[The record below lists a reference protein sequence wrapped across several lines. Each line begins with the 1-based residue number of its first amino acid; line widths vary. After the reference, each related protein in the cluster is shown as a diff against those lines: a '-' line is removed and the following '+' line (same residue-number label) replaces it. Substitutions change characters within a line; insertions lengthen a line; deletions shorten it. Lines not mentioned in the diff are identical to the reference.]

1 MEKIKIL
8 GMSDSPIIA
17 TGYAN
22 QSREI
27 FKRLGQLNNFECYF
41 QGWQQQGMPVSDFTM
56 NDEKYNITLLENGFK
71 QFGEGKLQAYLDKI
85 QPDIL
90 WTLGDL
96 FMLYYMRNIRLNGTK
111 WVCYFPSDG
120 EPLPLGTNDL
130 LQRAYC
136 PVGMSQFAQKQA
148 VDSGIENCQY
158 IPHGINTNKFRIL
171 MNNEADKNRLKIKW
185 SEKLSKSNNIHIN
198 LIGKK
203 IYLIVGRFQ
212 GRKMIGEAFTILS
225 EFFKDKQDVVAI
237 YHGDLEDPAGRSLP
251 VIGEM
256 IKEMHMEGKIVFS
269 GVSLDNSFSDND
281 MCEMF
286 NLGDLQVSTTSGEGF
301 GITTIESMACGVPS
315 LITDYTT
322 TKELIADT
330 ECGEGVKVA
339 TKIKGTY
346 NVDRAIVDKKE
357 FVVRLEKLYN
367 NQDLW
372 NTYKNNC
379 RETAVK
385 NYDLDNVVFPMWQ
398 KLLEEVAYGK

>member
-1 MEKIKIL
+1 
-8 GMSDSPIIA
+8 
-17 TGYAN
+17 
-22 QSREI
+22 
-27 FKRLGQLNNFECYF
+27 
-41 QGWQQQGMPVSDFTM
+41 
-56 NDEKYNITLLENGFK
+56 
-71 QFGEGKLQAYLDKI
+71 
-85 QPDIL
+85 
-90 WTLGDL
+90 
-96 FMLYYMRNIRLNGTK
+96 
-111 WVCYFPSDG
+111 
-120 EPLPLGTNDL
+120 
-130 LQRAYC
+130 
-136 PVGMSQFAQKQA
+136 
-148 VDSGIENCQY
+148 
-158 IPHGINTNKFRIL
+158 
-171 MNNEADKNRLKIKW
+171 
-185 SEKLSKSNNIHIN
+185 
-198 LIGKK
+198 
-203 IYLIVGRFQ
+203 
-212 GRKMIGEAFTILS
+212 
-225 EFFKDKQDVVAI
+225 
-237 YHGDLEDPAGRSLP
+237 
-251 VIGEM
+251 
-256 IKEMHMEGKIVFS
+256 MEGKIVFS

-330 ECGEGVKVA
+330 ECGEGVKIA